1 MTARM
6 AVFFFVM
13 PLLWVG
19 LHVYAGRRLI
29 GDSGLRPPWRRVA
42 WGTVAML
49 ALLPPFTFLTLRTDL
64 MAPSPALQW
73 LGYLMMGLSSI
84 VLVMLGEAVVS
95 FSASLFKAATGG
107 LGTAVAAV
115 PQGAAAGY
123 GSYIVGQA
131 AKYYFEH
138 GASWGGDGPKQVV
151 RDILEQTDKQS
162 VIAKLKDEIRRKIS
176 GTPAEEA

>member
-84 VLVMLGEAVVS
+84 VLVMLVVLDLLRLGRTLVLRLRPPAAPPDPS
-95 FSASLFKAATGG
+95 RRPLRFLYSSANRR
-107 LGTAVAAV
+107 AV
-115 PQGAAAGY
+115 PQV
-123 GSYIVGQA
+123 SITLCS
-131 AKYYFEH
+131 F
-138 GASWGGDGPKQVV
+138 P
-151 RDILEQTDKQS
+151 
-162 VIAKLKDEIRRKIS
+162 
-176 GTPAEEA
+176 